1 MLEVLKD
8 SLNNWNMQ
16 KSERQKL
23 QHAYVA
29 LSVIVVLLAGIVSL
43 FDGEWGHNVVL
54 LALVAIGTFSVNAIV
69 WNLLQSSLLD
79 KLTTKPKR
87 K

>member
-1 MLEVLKD
+1 MFDVLKD
-8 SLNNWNMQ
+8 SLNSWNVQ

-23 QHAYVA
+23 QHVYLA
-29 LSVIVVLLAGIVSL
+29 LTVFVVLLAGTISL
-43 FDGEWGHNVVL
+43 FDGELGHNIVL
-54 LALVAIGTFSVNAIV
+54 IALVAIAAFFINSIV

-79 KLTTKPKR
+79 KLSTKPKR

>member
-1 MLEVLKD
+1 MFEVLKD
-8 SLNNWNMQ
+8 SLNSWNVQ

-23 QHAYVA
+23 QHAYLA
-29 LSVIVVLLAGIVSL
+29 LTVMVVLLAGIISL
-43 FDGEWGHNVVL
+43 FDGELGHNIVL
-54 LALVAIGTFSVNAIV
+54 TALFAIATYFMNAIV

-79 KLTTKPKR
+79 KLASKPKR

>member
-1 MLEVLKD
+1 MFEVLKD
-8 SLNNWNMQ
+8 SLNSWNIQ

-23 QHAYVA
+23 QHAYLA
-29 LSVIVVLLAGIVSL
+29 LAVVIVLIAGIISL
-43 FDGEWGHNVVL
+43 FDGNLGHNIVLVAL
-54 LALVAIGTFSVNAIV
+54 LAIVTFFINSVV

-79 KLTTKPKR
+79 KLPTKPKR

>member
-1 MLEVLKD
+1 MFEVLKD
-8 SLNNWNMQ
+8 SLNSWNAQ

-23 QHAYVA
+23 QHAYLA
-29 LSVIVVLLAGIVSL
+29 LTVIVVMLAGIISL
-43 FDGEWGHNVVL
+43 FNGELGHNIVL
-54 LALVAIGTFSVNAIV
+54 IALIAIAAFFVNSIV

-79 KLTTKPKR
+79 RLSTKTKR

>member
-1 MLEVLKD
+1 MFELMRE
-8 SLNNWNMQ
+8 SINTWNMR

-23 QHAYVA
+23 QHTYLA
-29 LSVIVVLLAGIVSL
+29 LAVIIVILAGIISL
-43 FDGEWGHNVVL
+43 FDGELGHNVVL
-54 LALVAIGTFSVNAIV
+54 IALISIAAFFANSVV

-79 KLTTKPKR
+79 KLPSKPKR